1 MKNTINLSIILF
13 AFLTG
18 TSFSFAQDISE
29 TEKIIKY
36 LESTIEYS
44 DKIIVSNTAQEVAA
58 LDIIKNRLVFE
69 TGENYGSVLR
79 EQYFINSDNKLTPFK
94 TATDILSSNEFI
106 ESIKAKKFKL
116 STEEDGVAFQTMLKL
131 IDTEPGFGFFK
142 ENLSWYFIRSKFF
155 DDIRAYVVVTDTE
168 GQISSIV
175 YKKKLMKEVPKI
187 LQKIGAYIPQNKDSE
202 KSIISKKD
210 STYMHNYLLD
220 KVNCVFEISPRKFY
234 SVNKKSAPSIFEC
247 AFTISTDDDATSKH
261 RFMLVSNS
269 KEYLKP
275 SRDEILKMPFFLE
288 YLQEQHKIKTEE
300 DARLFQDLLDN
311 LTLFSSSNNDVKT
324 FYNKENIWVFVREK
338 SFGDLKGYILKI
350 DVEYRISYIE
360 YTTISDENIA
370 RIKKKNSNLK
380 VD

>member
-69 TGENYGSVLR
+69 TGENYGSILR

-106 ESIKAKKFKL
+106 ESIKTKKFKL

-175 YKKKLMKEVPKI
+175 S
-187 LQKIGAYIPQNKDSE
+187 G
-202 KSIISKKD
+202 
-210 STYMHNYLLD
+210 H
-220 KVNCVFEISPRKFY
+220 FR
-234 SVNKKSAPSIFEC
+234 
-247 AFTISTDDDATSKH
+247 
-261 RFMLVSNS
+261 
-269 KEYLKP
+269 
-275 SRDEILKMPFFLE
+275 
-288 YLQEQHKIKTEE
+288 
-300 DARLFQDLLDN
+300 
-311 LTLFSSSNNDVKT
+311 
-324 FYNKENIWVFVREK
+324 
-338 SFGDLKGYILKI
+338 
-350 DVEYRISYIE
+350 
-360 YTTISDENIA
+360 
-370 RIKKKNSNLK
+370 
-380 VD
+380 